1 MSKKIMLLAL
11 AAVTAAMFAMPAAA
25 SATFES
31 LHMSPTP
38 AKLHVKGVGH
48 ATLRSEGGQN
58 ITCNGVSGTVTPE
71 AGGTTGKLVL
81 TFGPHCT
88 GPTGETCVGTNPVA
102 PSGSITTT
110 TLPYHLVTLK
120 GKTPGVLITP
130 GTEDNKSFAH
140 FNCNVFGFPVQTTVE
155 GNGVLGTITAPACG
169 GTSSTATLSF
179 KSVGENSTTQLHRQ
193 VAGTTEG
200 TIWSLSKGGNPAAQE
215 AHATLTATN
224 STGGVVNTTLVCT

>member
-48 ATLRSEGGQN
+48 MTLRSDGGQN
-58 ITCNGVSGTVTPE
+58 FTCNGVSGTATPE
-71 AGGTTGKLVL
+71 AGGTTGTLVL

-88 GPTGETCVGTNPVA
+88 GPTGETCVGTNPAA

-120 GKTPGVLITP
+120 GKSAGILITP
-130 GTEDNKSFAH
+130 ANGAFAH
-140 FNCNVFGFPVQTTVE
+140 LNCNVFGFPVQTTWQ
-155 GNGVLGTITAPACG
+155 GNGFLGTITAPACG
-169 GTSSTATLSF
+169 ALSSTATLSLS
-179 KSVGENSTTQLHRQ
+179 SVEAQTTTQLHRQ
-193 VAGTTEG
+193 VAGTTEA
-200 TIWSLSKGGNPAAQE
+200 TIWSLSKGGNPAAVE

-224 STGGVVNTTLVCT
+224 STGGVVTTTLVCT

>member
-1 MSKKIMLLAL
+1 MNKKIMLLAL

-71 AGGTTGKLVL
+71 AGGTTGLLVL

-88 GPTGETCVGTNPVA
+88 GPTGETCVGTNPAA

-120 GKTPGVLITP
+120 GKSAGVLITP
-130 GTEDNKSFAH
+130 ISAAFAH

-169 GTSSTATLSF
+169 TLTTTATLSF
-179 KSVGENSTTQLHRQ
+179 SSVGGNSTTQLHRQ

-200 TIWSLSKGGNPAAQE
+200 AIWSLSKGGNPAAQE

-224 STGGVVNTTLVCT
+224 SSGVVVSTNLVCT